1 MLMQRVRLATP
12 GIVIALVVLA
22 TVIALAASRS
32 STPAGAAAGDGG
44 FVDHPGLVPDS
55 PENGYPIILET
66 PTRITFEG
74 GNCGGGCLEKKQT
87 KAVDLIGDYIVSGG
101 DFVTIEVNGQNIT
114 QPWLAVFDT
123 RDKSLA
129 CQNLD
134 VDGEVLAIAPTGE
147 RNTAIIAG
155 RFKKAT
161 GANGVELTRTRIAK
175 VNFDTCSVDTAWN
188 LQGINSKVTELAVS
202 GNRLFIGGDFTSIGG
217 EAVERVAEA
226 NLSTGVVNPNFDFV
240 FAGELGTTIKA
251 LEVNPAGTRLGIV
264 HKATSIAGQ
273 SMRGSAIFN
282 IANQNNPSLT
292 NHRMATNLNAYS
304 YYNDI
309 QDGAFSPDF
318 QHVAIVQGTATVSDY
333 VHVLPTTEAAG
344 QFKWVKF
351 MRDSSFSVGMTN
363 DTVYVGG
370 HFCKID
376 TGPGA
381 TQVMAPNSG
390 PDTCTGVFFAGGA
403 WRTQLAALSMD
414 NGTPLTWNPGNDALR
429 GASAITVVSRGLL
442 VGFDGDRTDD
452 IRTGTTAF
460 FDFGGPLQPPVDPP
474 VDPPPAD
481 DQTCTATFNA
491 NGSASITWTT
501 IDGETTYVVR
511 KNGSYLATIGNALS
525 YTDPAA
531 AAADAWIIRSKQG
544 GVTTNTTCDA
554 DGNPPVD
561 PPPAGDQTCTVT
573 FDGNG
578 ADLAWTSIDGED
590 EYIVRRNGSYLANVG
605 NDLAY
610 TDPGGD
616 ANDTWIIRSRMNGA
630 TTNTTCS
637 ADGNPPPA
645 DGCTRS
651 VNGGQITLTWS
662 AFNGENDDY
671 KIKVNG
677 TTTASVSSA
686 GALTWTGPFDANV
699 TYAIR
704 SNEGGVKVTVDCE

>member
-1 MLMQRVRLATP
+1 VLSLYRARQATP
-12 GIVIALVVLA
+12 GLLIGLALLLI
-22 TVIALAASRS
+22 TALALANRS
-32 STPAGAAAGDGG
+32 SAPAGAAAGDET

-74 GNCGGGCLEKKQT
+74 GNCGGGCLEKRQT

-101 DFVTIEVNGQNIT
+101 DFATIEVNGQHIT

-175 VNFDTCSVDTAWN
+175 VNLDTCSVDAGWN
-188 LQGINSKVTELAVS
+188 LQGVNGKVTELAVH
-202 GNRLFIGGDFTSIGG
+202 GNRLFLGGNFTTVGG
-217 EAVERVAEA
+217 QTIERVAEVNLATA
-226 NLSTGVVNPNFDFV
+226 NVNPNFSFV
-240 FAGELGTTIKA
+240 FGGETGTTIKA

-264 HKATSIAGQ
+264 HRATSIAGQ

-282 IANQNNPSLT
+282 IANANAPSLT
-292 NHRMATNLNAYS
+292 NHRMATNLNAYT
-304 YYNDI
+304 YYYDI

-318 QHVAIVQGTATVSDY
+318 THLAIVQGTATVSDY
-333 VHVLPTTEAAG
+333 VHVLRTTESPG

-351 MRDSSFSVGMTN
+351 MRDSSFGVAMTN

-376 TGPGA
+376 AGPGA
-381 TQVMAPNSG
+381 TQTMAPNSG

-403 WRTQLAALSMD
+403 WRTQLAALSMS

-429 GASAITVVSRGLL
+429 GASALTVVSRGLL

-460 FDFGGPLQPPVDPP
+460 FDFGGPLQPPPPPPPPP
-474 VDPPPAD
+474 VD
-481 DQTCTATFNA
+481 
-491 NGSASITWTT
+491 
-501 IDGETTYVVR
+501 
-511 KNGSYLATIGNALS
+511 
-525 YTDPAA
+525 
-531 AAADAWIIRSKQG
+531 
-544 GVTTNTTCDA
+544 
-554 DGNPPVD
+554 
-561 PPPAGDQTCTVT
+561 DQTCTVT

-578 ADLAWTSIDGED
+578 PNLTWTAIDGENS
-590 EYIVRRNGSYLANVG
+590 YVVRRNGSFLANVG
-605 NDLAY
+605 NNLSY
-610 TDPGGD
+610 TDTAGD
-616 ANDTWIIRSRMNGA
+616 ANDTWIIRSRMNGV
-630 TTNTTCS
+630 TTNTTCDN
-637 ADGNPPPA
+637 DGNPPPA
-645 DGCTRS
+645 DGCTAA
-651 VNGGQITLTWS
+651 VAGGQITLEWT

-677 TTTASVSSA
+677 VTQASVSSA
-686 GALTWTGPFDANV
+686 GALQWTGAFDANA

-704 SNEGGVKVTVDCE
+704 SNEGGVKVTVPCA